1 MRNYLLPLL
10 ILLCTA
16 AYGQN
21 NDSLS
26 VCKDTLSAT
35 KGQTSA
41 DSDSVAMGK
50 NLLSD
55 SMIEKRGL
63 DKIAQSRLF
72 QMTYIG
78 VPLIAGGL
86 IEMHEDKKFRSLRND
101 FLPQF
106 HSEVDN
112 YTQYLPAAILI
123 GLKTSGVKSRS
134 SWGRMLVS
142 DAIAMAL
149 VTGTIQGL
157 KHTTTVTRPDGS
169 NMASFPSGHTATAFM
184 TATMLNKEYGHYSPW
199 VGISAYGVATA
210 TGLMR
215 MANNK
220 HWLSD
225 VLVGAGIGIISTELG
240 YWIADKIF
248 KDKGLNIT
256 ESKHGYGAAH
266 NVKPSFL
273 GLYMGF
279 NLPLSK
285 YDLDE
290 NNEFETSTGTTI
302 GIEGAYFINRYIGFG
317 GRASIS
323 NLHFII
329 NESKTDDNTFHYYS
343 FYVGPYFS
351 LPLSNRWA
359 VGSKLL
365 LGELL
370 YRHPPFTN
378 KNLRTNRSIAYGTG
392 ISIDYIIRAKLMG
405 CIFLD
410 YSLHPPHNANSHEY
424 FHAMTLGAKIAVRF

>member
-1 MRNYLLPLL
+1 M
-10 ILLCTA
+10 
-16 AYGQN
+16 
-21 NDSLS
+21 
-26 VCKDTLSAT
+26 
-35 KGQTSA
+35 
-41 DSDSVAMGK
+41 
-50 NLLSD
+50 
-55 SMIEKRGL
+55 
-63 DKIAQSRLF
+63 
-72 QMTYIG
+72 
-78 VPLIAGGL
+78 
-86 IEMHEDKKFRSLRND
+86 
-101 FLPQF
+101 
-106 HSEVDN
+106 
-112 YTQYLPAAILI
+112 
-123 GLKTSGVKSRS
+123 
-134 SWGRMLVS
+134 
-142 DAIAMAL
+142 
-149 VTGTIQGL
+149 
-157 KHTTTVTRPDGS
+157 
-169 NMASFPSGHTATAFM
+169 
-184 TATMLNKEYGHYSPW
+184 
-199 VGISAYGVATA
+199 GISAYGVATA

-256 ESKHGYGAAH
+256 KSKYGYGAAH

-410 YSLHPPHNANSHEY
+410 YSLRPPHNVNTHEY